1 MTNCAPNCRRGYQFA
16 SQTDTEVIAHLVHS
30 LHHGD
35 LRDAVRRAAQ
45 RLKGA
50 YAIAVVS
57 KKDPGTVVGARAGSP
72 LVVGVGQNEHFVA
85 SDALALAGTT
95 DRIAYLEEGDVVAIN
110 ERGWSVVGADGR
122 AMTPGSC
129 ARSR

>member
-1 MTNCAPNCRRGYQFA
+1 M
-16 SQTDTEVIAHLVHS
+16 
-30 LHHGD
+30 
-35 LRDAVRRAAQ
+35 
-45 RLKGA
+45 
-50 YAIAVVS
+50 
-57 KKDPGTVVGARAGSP
+57 VGARAGSP

-122 AMTPGSC
+122 AVTRELRTVKTSGAAAELGPYRHFMQKEIFEQPRAVADTLERRGDRPGALRRDAERELRKSG
-129 ARSR
+129 RS